1 MHRRKPVPVGVY
13 TLFKICLFSI
23 IRTCERT
30 ILETLKI
37 KKNTLTKKYFFH
49 LVFYFVFRLYRNMFF
64 VLMRQKRPA
73 GLLML
78 QQLQHQSKTLT

>member
-13 TLFKICLFSI
+13 TLFRICLFSI

-30 ILETLKI
+30 LLKTLKI
-37 KKNTLTKKYFFH
+37 KKNTLTKKFFFH
-49 LVFYFVFRLYRNMFF
+49 LVFYFVFRLYGNMFF

-78 QQLQHQSKTLT
+78 PQLQHQSKTLT